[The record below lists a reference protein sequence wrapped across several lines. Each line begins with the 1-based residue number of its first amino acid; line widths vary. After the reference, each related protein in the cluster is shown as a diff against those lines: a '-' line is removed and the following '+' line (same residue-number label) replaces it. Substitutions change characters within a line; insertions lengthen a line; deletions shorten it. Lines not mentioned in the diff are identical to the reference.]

1 MTYHESR
8 HRYDNST
15 WGAVL
20 GEVNAIL
27 QQTNHKSWGLVSSD
41 FAGSQAGYAVN
52 KLKEAWDDGILDNS
66 GVEKYINKL
75 NDAFAG
81 IAIFNYDP
89 TTKSVGRVL
98 MIGEVEKVGSR
109 KKK

>member
-1 MTYHESR
+1 M
-8 HRYDNST
+8 
-15 WGAVL
+15 
-20 GEVNAIL
+20 
-27 QQTNHKSWGLVSSD
+27 
-41 FAGSQAGYAVN
+41 
-52 KLKEAWDDGILDNS
+52 
-66 GVEKYINKL
+66 